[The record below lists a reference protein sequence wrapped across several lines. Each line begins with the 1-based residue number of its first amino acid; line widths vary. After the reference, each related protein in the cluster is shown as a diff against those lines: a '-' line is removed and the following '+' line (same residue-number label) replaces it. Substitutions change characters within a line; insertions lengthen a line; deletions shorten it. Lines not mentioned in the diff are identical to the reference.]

1 MFRLISLV
9 FLIGL
14 LAFPASA
21 QPPFILPI
29 RERITPA
36 NAGELSLYMM
46 LSRRS
51 DRLLW
56 SPGASLLAV
65 SDAADIDLYSVTD
78 WLLPPLRIRLD
89 QTLTDFA
96 FSPDGQRLYTLIPGS
111 LISWNTANTAMSDRF
126 IADARRLAV
135 SPNGAQVALLSR
147 QNVIQIVTVE
157 TRETYTLTPTV
168 TPDDISFS
176 TDGRR
181 LLVTDGAGGAETIDL
196 ALRSTERVFGEPA
209 ASPAVTL
216 LLSAAYTGDG
226 RRIISQPADGGTA
239 LSVWDARSGDAQ
251 TPLNRPTE
259 FPRVYGWGLNT
270 RAGIVAGAGIG
281 MSPEQSAVLVWSLTG
296 GDPLARLRHPGVR
309 DAQPSP
315 DGTLIASV
323 GGGTLRLWA
332 TAGSLPS
339 PEQTMQLSQVNVVAA
354 CDVFGVQP
362 SLGELL
368 DGQSVSLVWSWFA
381 QTEQQVR
388 DYLDAAIVVLDLD
401 GLNIRPWIFFT
412 QTLPDEVNDGY
423 PTVYMYAPVGQ
434 MALGQHVSRVNVTW
448 VQPISDGFADYGPGT
463 SNLSD
468 GGACNF
474 TAR

>member
-1 MFRLISLV
+1 MFRLIAIVFSICLLSL
-9 FLIGL
+9 
-14 LAFPASA
+14 PAAA
-21 QPPFILPI
+21 QPPFILPV

-46 LSRRS
+46 LSRRA

-65 SDAADIDLYSVTD
+65 SDATDVDLYSVTD

-111 LISWNTANTAMSDRF
+111 LVAWNTADASMSDRF

-135 SPNGAQVALLSR
+135 SPNGQQVALLSR
-147 QNVIQIVTVE
+147 INAIQIVTFE
-157 TRETYTLTPTV
+157 TRETYTITPTV
-168 TPDDISFS
+168 TPDDLAFS

-181 LLVTDGAGGAETIDL
+181 LLITDGAGGGEIIDL
-196 ALRSTERVFGEPA
+196 ALRSTDRVLGEPA
-209 ASPAVTL
+209 ASPSVTL
-216 LLSAAYTGDG
+216 LLSAAYTSDG
-226 RRIISQPADGGTA
+226 RRILSQPADGNLA
-239 LSVWDARSGDAQ
+239 LSVWDARSGEAQ
-251 TPLNRPTE
+251 APLNRPAE
-259 FPRVYGWGLNT
+259 FQRVNGWGLNT

-281 MSPEQSAVLVWSLTG
+281 MAPEQSAVLIWPLTG

-323 GGGTLRLWA
+323 GGGTLRLWT
-332 TAGSLPS
+332 TAGSLPT
-339 PEQTMQLSQVNVVAA
+339 PEQAMQLSQVNVVAA

-362 SLGELL
+362 SIGELL
-368 DGQSVSLVWSWFA
+368 DGQSVSLVWSWYA
-381 QTEQQVR
+381 QTDKQVR

-401 GLNIRPWIFFT
+401 GLNIRPWIFIT

-448 VQPISDGFADYGPGT
+448 VQPISDGFSDYGPGT
-463 SNLSD
+463 PNLSD
-468 GGACNF
+468 GGSCNF